1 MKTILAEL
9 PKGKEYRL
17 TAHGRIVRNRD
28 DYYNQSEQQSDVIRA
43 TNSGS
48 PSRKGNLGHED
59 DPDCESQNVEH
70 AVTKPKINKQCSQ
83 SDDLMETEEIKSQAD
98 LDPTRECS
106 EQMNAIDT
114 TVSFKLTDDE
124 IDDMKLS
131 IAKALKG
138 VLKPRDIQLD
148 Y

>member
-1 MKTILAEL
+1 MVLKIGWTVLI
-9 PKGKEYRL
+9 PWD
-17 TAHGRIVRNRD
+17 GR
-28 DYYNQSEQQSDVIRA
+28 
-43 TNSGS
+43 
-48 PSRKGNLGHED
+48 
-59 DPDCESQNVEH
+59 
-70 AVTKPKINKQCSQ
+70 AVKPVLK
-83 SDDLMETEEIKSQAD
+83 SDDLTETEEIKSQAD

>member
-1 MKTILAEL
+1 M
-9 PKGKEYRL
+9 
-17 TAHGRIVRNRD
+17 
-28 DYYNQSEQQSDVIRA
+28 IRA

-48 PSRKGNLGHED
+48 PNIKRNLGHED

-70 AVTKPKINKQCSQ
+70 AVTKPKINEQCSQ
-83 SDDLMETEEIKSQAD
+83 PDDLMETEEIKSQAD

-106 EQMNAIDT
+106 EQMNATDT

-124 IDDMKLS
+124 FEDMKLS

>member
-1 MKTILAEL
+1 
-9 PKGKEYRL
+9 
-17 TAHGRIVRNRD
+17 
-28 DYYNQSEQQSDVIRA
+28 
-43 TNSGS
+43 
-48 PSRKGNLGHED
+48 
-59 DPDCESQNVEH
+59 
-70 AVTKPKINKQCSQ
+70 
-83 SDDLMETEEIKSQAD
+83 METEEIKSQAD

-114 TVSFKLTDDE
+114 TVSFKLIDDE

-131 IAKALKG
+131 IAKALNKG

>member
-1 MKTILAEL
+1 M
-9 PKGKEYRL
+9 
-17 TAHGRIVRNRD
+17 
-28 DYYNQSEQQSDVIRA
+28 
-43 TNSGS
+43 
-48 PSRKGNLGHED
+48 
-59 DPDCESQNVEH
+59 
-70 AVTKPKINKQCSQ
+70 TKPKINKECSQ

-98 LDPTRECS
+98 LDPTQECS

-138 VLKPRDIQLD
+138 VLKQRDIQLD
-148 Y
+148 H

>member
-1 MKTILAEL
+1 M
-9 PKGKEYRL
+9 
-17 TAHGRIVRNRD
+17 
-28 DYYNQSEQQSDVIRA
+28 Q
-43 TNSGS
+43 
-48 PSRKGNLGHED
+48 
-59 DPDCESQNVEH
+59 SQNVEH
-70 AVTKPKINKQCSQ
+70 AVTKPKINKPCNQ
-83 SDDLMETEEIKSQAD
+83 SDNLMETEEIKSQAD

-124 IDDMKLS
+124 IDDMTQS

-138 VLKPRDIQLD
+138 VLKPSDIQLD